1 MLHRITV
8 LIAILGLLFVAF
20 QNASAASN
28 QPVAGCS
35 QGFELMTVK
44 EVLRTIVA
52 PGSEGAIIAGDVNND
67 GYICVKIIPNEGGPP
82 QFDPAFAF
90 VDNTVK
96 KN

>member
-1 MLHRITV
+1 MLHRIVV
-8 LIAILGLLFVAF
+8 LIAILGLLFVGVQSAL
-20 QNASAASN
+20 AASN

-35 QGFELMTVK
+35 EGFELMTVK
-44 EVLRTIVA
+44 EVLRTIVT
-52 PGSEGAIIAGDVNND
+52 PGSEEAIIAGDVNND
-67 GYICVKIIPNEGGPP
+67 GYICVKIIPNGGGPP